1 MSVGESHKSEHGSGL
16 EAMDVFV
23 SLFGAAVIAGVVWS
37 VVFGVFAGTAYGLEY
52 FAVEVPQ
59 MVSDGLRIAGAV
71 LPWLAAIPAAWF
83 SYQYI
88 IRLP

>member
-1 MSVGESHKSEHGSGL
+1 MSVGESHTSEHASGP
-16 EAMDVFV
+16 ETMDIFV

-37 VVFGVFAGTAYGLEY
+37 LVFGVFAGVAYGLEY
-52 FAVEVPQ
+52 FQVQLPQ
-59 MVSDGLRIAGAV
+59 LAADGLRIAGNV

-83 SYQYI
+83 GYQYI

>member
-1 MSVGESHKSEHGSGL
+1 MSVGESHTSEHGSGL
-16 EAMDVFV
+16 QAMDIFV

-37 VVFGVFAGTAYGLEY
+37 LVFGVFAGAAYGLEY

-59 MVSDGLRIAGAV
+59 LAADGLRLAGSV

-83 SYQYI
+83 SYQFI